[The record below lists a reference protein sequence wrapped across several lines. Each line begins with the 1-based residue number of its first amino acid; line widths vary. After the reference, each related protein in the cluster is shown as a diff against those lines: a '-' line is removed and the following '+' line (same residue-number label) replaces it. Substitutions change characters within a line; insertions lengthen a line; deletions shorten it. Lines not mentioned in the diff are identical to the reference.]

1 MSSNTHSEIAMHSRR
16 PPSNLNR
23 IFRSSTRP
31 LESLFRYGMTPS
43 SLTEEKLLQILECS
57 EKELDLLTKN
67 AVNLIE
73 KKCSFYDIFLKILQ
87 QGYNI
92 REATLSAIILGEKL
106 GYKKAKIDMEEK
118 IKEKL
123 YRAFKNTQ

>member
-1 MSSNTHSEIAMHSRR
+1 MQF
-16 PPSNLNR
+16 L
-23 IFRSSTRP
+23 
-31 LESLFRYGMTPS
+31 
-43 SLTEEKLLQILECS
+43 LTKV
-57 EKELDLLTKN
+57 LLTKN